1 MLSWTAAVSS
11 FCIGSLL
18 SSSSGV
24 DGGEWCFLLRG
35 VACAA
40 RAVHVET
47 MPSDQIRMKSVS
59 GASVDWADGAVW
71 SSGGSDVNQM
81 G

>member
-11 FCIGSLL
+11 FCIGSLS

-24 DGGEWCFLLRG
+24 GGGEWCFLLRG

-40 RAVHVET
+40 GVLHVET
-47 MPSDQIRMKSVS
+47 MPSDQIGIKGVS
-59 GASVDWADGAVW
+59 GADVD
-71 SSGGSDVNQM
+71 
-81 G
+81 

>member
-1 MLSWTAAVSS
+1 M
-11 FCIGSLL
+11 G
-18 SSSSGV
+18 
-24 DGGEWCFLLRG
+24 GGELCFLLRG

-40 RAVHVET
+40 GAVHVET
-47 MPSDQIRMKSVS
+47 MPSDQIGIKRVS
-59 GASVDWADGAVW
+59 GADVDWADGTVW